1 MTVAELI
8 ALLQDMPQD
17 ALVVQSSDAEG
28 NNFSP
33 TAEAGLG
40 RYAAETTWRGDFG
53 LYELTPEDEAK
64 GYTDEDV
71 PDGPPAV
78 CIWPTN

>member
-1 MTVAELI
+1 MTVSELI
-8 ALLQDMPQD
+8 ALLQTMPAD

-33 TAEAGLG
+33 VSEAGLG
-40 RYAAETTWRGDFG
+40 RYAAETTWRGEFG

-64 GYTDEDV
+64 GYSEEDV